1 MAKSSFKVTI
11 TSHSPIRGETKKTWD
26 LSHKIREIYKDYGI
40 TEKEYLYG
48 HGRKY
53 DKVQAAISRA
63 KAYAV
68 TGKSEADFPNLGID
82 KKRFQSSGLEK
93 YWYDHVHQQMQ
104 DGFIEQAIP
113 ALYGAAM
120 KQRRAQCDYFGAYFQ
135 HLVSR
140 TPEDENYTY
149 KVDINGKV
157 VKRHHTKDK
166 DVIKKD
172 WVIEGFSASGGSLGV
187 IKADDIAL
195 AGCFDKF
202 GDKSSVAMVSS
213 VMYDRWLKSNGKML
227 SGVKVKNVNPRF
239 SLLEY
244 GEYEVQ
250 NHGKNRGPK
259 YQHGTTT
266 DGYSAQAPQGML
278 RVTNAEFEYM
288 RGMKNPAKY
297 AKDAHFSKTI
307 TKAQMQKLAK
317 KIQGNKFK
325 FNFKLNSKEV
335 EEFLD
340 GFA

>member
-1 MAKSSFKVTI
+1 MAKCSFKVTI
-11 TSHSPIRGETKKTWD
+11 TSHSPSRGQTKRVWD
-26 LSHKIREIYKDYGI
+26 LSKEINKVYAEEGVSKKDY
-40 TEKEYLYG
+40 LYTAQDLPKKT
-48 HGRKY
+48 RSR
-53 DKVQAAISRA
+53 ISLA
-63 KAYAV
+63 KAQLV
-68 TGKSEADFPNLGID
+68 HKKGSEAPVGGKQIGSTAEV
-82 KKRFQSSGLEK
+82 KK
-93 YWYDHVHQQMQ
+93 YYADHFRQQMT

-120 KQRRAQCDYFGAYFQ
+120 KQRKAQCDYFGAYFQ

-172 WVIEGFSASGGSLGV
+172 WVIEGFSASGDSLGV

-195 AGCFDKF
+195 SGCFDKF
-202 GDKSSVAMVSS
+202 GDKSSTAIVSS

-227 SGVKVKNVNPRF
+227 CGVKVKNVNPRF

-244 GEYEVQ
+244 GEYEVK
-250 NHGKNRGPK
+250 NHGENRGPK

-266 DGYSAQAPQGML
+266 DGYSVQAPQGML
-278 RVTNAEFEYM
+278 RITNAEFEYM
-288 RGMKNPAKY
+288 RGIKNPAKY
-297 AKDAHFSKTI
+297 AKDAHFSKRI
-307 TKAQMQKLAK
+307 TRSQMQKLAK
-317 KIQGNKFK
+317 KMQGNKFK
-325 FNFKLNSKEV
+325 FNFKLNSQEV

-340 GFA
+340 GFV

>member
-1 MAKSSFKVTI
+1 MAKSSLKVTI
-11 TSHSPIRGETKKTWD
+11 TTRSPIRGQTKEYFNYQAALRGQLSDYGNTIKDWRYGHNVSPHRGFHKDKKTGKLVQND
-26 LSHKIREIYKDYGI
+26 MSAREAVE
-40 TEKEYLYG
+40 TV
-48 HGRKY
+48 RKHF
-53 DKVQAAISRA
+53 R
-63 KAYAV
+63 
-68 TGKSEADFPNLGID
+68 
-82 KKRFQSSGLEK
+82 
-93 YWYDHVHQQMQ
+93 QQIE
-104 DGFIEQAIP
+104 DSVIEQMIP

-195 AGCFDKF
+195 SGCFDKF
-202 GDKSSVAMVSS
+202 GDKSSTAVVSS
-213 VMYDRWLKSNGKML
+213 TMYDRWLKPNGKML
-227 SGVKVKNVNPRF
+227 CGVRVKNVNPRF

>member
-11 TSHSPIRGETKKTWD
+11 TSHSPTRGQT
-26 LSHKIREIYKDYGI
+26 
-40 TEKEYLYG
+40 KEYFNYNSEIRKALAKSGNTMKDWRYG
-48 HGRKY
+48 HNVSPYR
-53 DKVQAAISRA
+53 AAI
-63 KAYAV
+63 KDKNGIP
-68 TGKSEADFPNLGID
+68 TGKTADFSPRELVEVVRKHFRQQITD
-82 KKRFQSSGLEK
+82 K
-93 YWYDHVHQQMQ
+93 
-104 DGFIEQAIP
+104 FIEQAIP

-172 WVIEGFSASGGSLGV
+172 WVIEGFSANGGSLGV

-195 AGCFDKF
+195 SGCFDKF
-202 GDKSSVAMVSS
+202 GDKSSTAVVSS
-213 VMYDRWLKSNGKML
+213 AMYDRWLKPNGKML
-227 SGVKVKNVNPRF
+227 CGVKVKNMNPRF

-244 GEYEVQ
+244 GEYEVE
-250 NHGKNRGPK
+250 NHGKNKGPK
-259 YQHGTTT
+259 YWHGTTT
-266 DGYSAQAPQGML
+266 DGYSVQAPQGML

-288 RGMKNPAKY
+288 RGMKNPSKY
-297 AKDAHFSKTI
+297 AKDSHFSKTI
-307 TKAQMQKLAK
+307 TKGQMQKLAK
-317 KIQGNKFK
+317 KLQGKGFK
-325 FNFKLNSKEV
+325 ARFKLNSEEV

-340 GFA
+340 GFV